1 MNTLQLVEFLST
13 KNMIRDV
20 NKLNADALKLSG
32 EDRNGYS
39 EDNFG
44 RYSQTTHLGAG
55 IVADATSGR
64 IGDMNLVGSIFAGG
78 DTRNLKIG
86 KLQMQND
93 VTSQTELAEM
103 FPQTEAIRIQ
113 LKLSMQMETSR
124 M

>member
-1 MNTLQLVEFLST
+1 MNTLQLVESCQQR
-13 KNMIRDV
+13 IWSGDV

-64 IGDMNLVGSIFAGG
+64 IGDMNLVGSTFAGG
-78 DTRNLKIG
+78 DTRNLQIG
-86 KLQMQND
+86 KVNVESVVKCLWKWIKENKQ
-93 VTSQTELAEM
+93 
-103 FPQTEAIRIQ
+103 RIYEFWQQ
-113 LKLSMQMETSR
+113 LFQ
-124 M
+124 